1 MVDDF
6 LLTYSSRKLG
16 RDLTKSEIEEIEDFV
31 TRRQVRDWVM
41 AKAKAKVEKKVPKR
55 TYKKKESVKDEQS
68 IVDESV
74 EEEADTSSE

>member
-6 LLTYSSRKLG
+6 ILSYSARKLG
-16 RDLTKSEIEEIEDFV
+16 RDLTKSELEEIEDFI
-31 TRRQVRDWVM
+31 TRRQVRDWAA
-41 AKAKAKVEKKVPKR
+41 AKAKSQTPKR

>member
-1 MVDDF
+1 MADDF
-6 LLTYSSRKLG
+6 IVRYSARKLG
-16 RDLTKSEIEEIEDFV
+16 RDLTKNEIEEIEDFV
-31 TRRQVRDWVM
+31 TRREVRDWAM
-41 AKAKAKVEKKVPKR
+41 AKVKAESKAPKR